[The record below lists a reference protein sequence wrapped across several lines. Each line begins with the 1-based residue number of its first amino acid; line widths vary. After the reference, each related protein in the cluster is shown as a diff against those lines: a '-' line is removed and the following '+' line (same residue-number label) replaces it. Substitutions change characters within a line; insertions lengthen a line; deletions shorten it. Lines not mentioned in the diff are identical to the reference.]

1 MNLNELALL
10 EERILAQVRGIKG
23 TIQEKHVLL
32 ERSGIFNRYRCIYNA
47 YVDLALQ
54 GNLEALKRALF
65 LRWFEVAEPSFLTG
79 IAQLDGDRS
88 WRVLEYLEVLASTN
102 KLDTELRWMLPYY
115 YTIADYYF
123 DSVLE
128 NSLPALRRFLDEN
141 KDTSLPCKE
150 LLSTTLDC
158 RGQMADYWLSMRKH
172 CEKVV

>member
-1 MNLNELALL
+1 MLRCAVIE
-10 EERILAQVRGIKG
+10 G
-23 TIQEKHVLL
+23 TIAEIHAQL
-32 ERSGIFNRYRCIYNA
+32 ERSGIFNRYRCVYNA

-54 GNLEALKRALF
+54 GDLEALKRALF
-65 LRWFEVAEPSFLTG
+65 LCWFEVVEPSFLTG
-79 IAQLDGDRS
+79 IAELDGDRS

-102 KLDTELRWMLPYY
+102 KLDKELRWMLPYY
-115 YTIADYYF
+115 YAVADYYF

-141 KDTSLPCKE
+141 KDTSLPCEE

-158 RGQMADYWLSMRKH
+158 RSQMANYWLSIGKH